1 MCPTKPDKH
10 VSAARRAIRDEVVSL
25 LAAGVPL
32 RVVVDVVRAE
42 LAALEAEQARRNAST
57 AAPPFKP
64 GVR

>member
-1 MCPTKPDKH
+1 MCPSKPDKH
-10 VSAARRAIRDEVVSL
+10 ASAARRAIRDEVVSL

-42 LAALEAEQARRNAST
+42 LAALEVEQARRNAST
-57 AAPPFKP
+57 AAPPFRS